1 MNRSARRK
9 LAANAETLSVLMAA
23 SCLGYSKAG
32 ALGRIKDAGVTK
44 ALEGAFAS
52 MLRQGGEPVVIQ
64 IGNEVANA
72 FPFQSVPDVIFA
84 SLAKTWLAVG
94 IDRAGRGPSC
104 RNHPPYLRVFRH
116 SLQSGITPCA
126 ARVTRFSMPSQ
137 TRWNATA
144 PSLTLR
150 KSVGVCL
157 KGQKF
162 EHPRAA
168 T

>member
-9 LAANAETLSVLMAA
+9 LAANAEALSVLMAA

-32 ALGRIKDAGVTK
+32 ALGRIKDAGATK

-84 SLAKTWLAVG
+84 SLAKAWLAVG
-94 IDRAGRGPSC
+94 IDRAGRGTYAMRRLVIAGSTEAEE
-104 RNHPPYLRVFRH
+104 RDIAEVAMLGE
-116 SLQSGITPCA
+116 L
-126 ARVTRFSMPSQ
+126 ARELNVPGFPVGT
-137 TRWNATA
+137 TA
-144 PSLTLR
+144 GHR
-150 KSVGVCL
+150 
-157 KGQKF
+157 
-162 EHPRAA
+162 
-168 T
+168 